1 MILARKTEKMVKNLR
16 TDTTLDVSPKAEKVE
31 KKPTDIYTQK
41 AGKILFCGQ
50 FLFGLIFASHPR
62 GLWVNA

>member
-1 MILARKTEKMVKNLR
+1 MILARKTEKMVENLR

-41 AGKILFCGQ
+41 AGTILFWGQ
-50 FLFGLIFASHPR
+50 FLFDLIFASHPR